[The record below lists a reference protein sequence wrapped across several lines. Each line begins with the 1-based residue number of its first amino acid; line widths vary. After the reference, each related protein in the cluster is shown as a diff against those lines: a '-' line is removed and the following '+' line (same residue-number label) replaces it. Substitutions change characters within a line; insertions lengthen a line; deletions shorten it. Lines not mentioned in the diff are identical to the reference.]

1 MTNRVSSRGG
11 SKADV
16 AISWRTKTAFRT
28 LRDCFV
34 ASLLAM
40 TVISPAAAQPYP
52 TKPIRVVTSTP
63 GGSLDLTARVLAP
76 KLSESLGQQFIVDN
90 RGGLISMEL
99 VAKAP
104 PDGYTL
110 ALASSAL
117 WLSQFLRDKVGWDVS
132 EFAPITL
139 LVSSPNIVAVHPS
152 LPVKS
157 IRELIALAKA
167 KPGALNYSSG
177 QAGASS
183 HLAGELF
190 NALAGVKIVRI
201 PFKGQGP
208 AMLSLVT
215 GEAQLSFA
223 NAASAMPF
231 VKTGRIR
238 GLAVTTAQP
247 SGLAPGL
254 PTVAASGTPG
264 YESKAMLGLFA
275 PAKTPAAIVEQLST
289 HIVRTLQSAEVKQRL
304 FDSGAEVIAGGPA
317 ELAAAM
323 KTEMATTGKLIRQV
337 GIRAD

>member
-1 MTNRVSSRGG
+1 
-11 SKADV
+11 
-16 AISWRTKTAFRT
+16 
-28 LRDCFV
+28 
-34 ASLLAM
+34 M
-40 TVISPAAAQPYP
+40 TVSGTASAQAYP
-52 TKPIRVVTSTP
+52 TKPVRIVTSTP
-63 GGSLDLTARVLAP
+63 GGSLDLTARLMSP
-76 KLSESLGQQFIVDN
+76 KLSEYLGQQIIIDN

-99 VAKAP
+99 GAKAP
-104 PDGYTL
+104 ADGYTL
-110 ALASSAL
+110 TLASSAL
-117 WLSQFLRDKVGWDVS
+117 WLSHFLRDGVGWEIS
-132 EFAPITL
+132 SFAPITL

-152 LPVKS
+152 LPAKS
-157 IRELIALAKA
+157 IKELIALAKA
-167 KPGALNYSSG
+167 KPGQLNYSSG
-177 QAGASS
+177 QSGASS

-231 VKTGRIR
+231 IKTGKIR

-254 PTVAASGTPG
+254 PTVAASGVPG
-264 YESKAMLGLFA
+264 YESRATLGMFA
-275 PAKTPAAIVEQLST
+275 PAKTPPAIIEQLNT
-289 HIVRTLQSAEVKQRL
+289 QIVRTLNTPEVKQRL
-304 FDSGAEVIAGGPA
+304 FDSGAEVIGGGPA

-323 KTEMATTGKLIRQV
+323 KSEMATTGKLIKKV